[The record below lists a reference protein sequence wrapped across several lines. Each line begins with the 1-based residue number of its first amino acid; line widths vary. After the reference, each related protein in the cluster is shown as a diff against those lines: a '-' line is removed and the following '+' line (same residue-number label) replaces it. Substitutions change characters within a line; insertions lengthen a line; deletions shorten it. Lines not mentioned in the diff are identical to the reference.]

1 MRRSPA
7 GASLVHATRVAV
19 LATAVIAALY
29 VVAAGGLDLVAGNRL
44 VAQVDARLAE
54 RLADVVLRPGEAPPV
69 GSFGGLGVPPA
80 DRSDTDLAGTPVVL
94 WRLSASGAVTGS
106 APGAPSLPPDV
117 APKGAVSGDA
127 TVAGVEYRLRAVP
140 FDGGRLVAGLQLAEV
155 QHAQRLLLV
164 GELVLGPLL
173 LAGMFF
179 GSLLIGRRA
188 SAPVEQARRRQ
199 LEFTADASHELR
211 TPLSVIEAEV
221 ELALNRDR
229 STEAYREALGRVR
242 YEGARLR
249 RIVEDLLWL
258 ARSDS
263 APPPPAREPVDLW
276 ARAVRGSER
285 FTPVARSRRLML
297 TTQRAGDEP
306 PFVSAPVEWIDRL
319 IGVLVDNACRY
330 TPEGGKVQLS
340 VRSRSTRVTLVVE
353 DDGPG
358 IPDREWDRLFDR
370 FHRLSD
376 TPGGTGLGLAIADSV
391 VRATGGR
398 WDVGSSDE
406 FGGARLEVSWPRWHG
421 RSTGEVPA
429 GRQPWSDI
437 RQQGQAERDAEGH
450 GGDEHPLA
458 EPRSRNR

>member
-1 MRRSPA
+1 
-7 GASLVHATRVAV
+7 VHATRVAV

-29 VVAAGGLDLVAGNRL
+29 VVVAGGLDLVVGNRL

-69 GSFGGLGVPPA
+69 GSTGGSVLPPA
-80 DRSDTDLAGTPVVL
+80 DRTDTDLAGTPVVL
-94 WRLSASGAVTGS
+94 WRVSSGRSVIGRE
-106 APGAPSLPPDV
+106 PGAPALPRQ
-117 APKGAVSGDA
+117 AVPNSAEPADA
-127 TVAGVEYRLRAVP
+127 TLGGLEYRLRAVP

-164 GELVLGPLL
+164 GELVLGPFL

-188 SAPVEQARRRQ
+188 SAPVELARRRQ

-211 TPLSVIEAEV
+211 TPVSVIEAEV
-221 ELALNRDR
+221 ELALSRDR
-229 STEAYREALGRVR
+229 PAEAYRDALGRVG

-276 ARAVRGSER
+276 TCAVRGGER
-285 FTPVARSRRLML
+285 FASVASARRLAL
-297 TTQRAGDEP
+297 TTECTGAEP
-306 PFVSAPVEWIDRL
+306 PLLSAPAEWIHRL

-330 TPEGGKVQLS
+330 TPEGGMVRLS
-340 VRSRSTRVTLVVE
+340 VQSRPGRVVLVVE

-358 IPDREWDRLFDR
+358 IPDGDRDRLFDR

-376 TPGGTGLGLAIADSV
+376 EPGGTGLGLAIADSV

-398 WDVGSSDE
+398 WDVGRSASL
-406 FGGARLEVSWPRWHG
+406 GGARLEVSWHRWHG
-421 RSTGEVPA
+421 RSTGEMPV
-429 GRQPWSDI
+429 GREPRPDI
-437 RQQGQAERDAEGH
+437 GQQGDAQRDAEAH

-458 EPRSRNR
+458 QPRARNR